1 VRSSPERRRLRFS
14 FHINNVKDPEPKLPE
29 PPLGR
34 TIRLAPD
41 VGGGGYLSN
50 LEFRV
55 KPFFNKTVRTNPPN
69 QPEGKSSRPWRP
81 SREERQSS
89 QEESFRKLFL
99 DLKNNFR
106 CSRELSSV
114 TPGRAVSSKTNQP
127 CQPRI
132 PLNFSKS
139 SKSNTSPNL
148 GILIELF
155 ASVRSGASIEASI
168 QSQPPRFLSFQRA
181 EATKKRQKGIR
192 GLPRL
197 PAWIHN
203 RVDWSAEPNE
213 TSRRKQEP
221 CGSSPAVAIAFPSEG
236 RI

>member
-127 CQPRI
+127 CQPAFSLSSMSWPRPFEGQKRGDEALEDRVFANSSPSRLKLRKLAIHLSKCKARRPRI
-132 PLNFSKS
+132 RSAGVGPEARAVFSHR
-139 SKSNTSPNL
+139 PR
-148 GILIELF
+148 E
-155 ASVRSGASIEASI
+155 
-168 QSQPPRFLSFQRA
+168 SQPQ
-181 EATKKRQKGIR
+181 KRPDQ
-192 GLPRL
+192 P
-197 PAWIHN
+197 H
-203 RVDWSAEPNE
+203 
-213 TSRRKQEP
+213 TSL
-221 CGSSPAVAIAFPSEG
+221 CLCADL
-236 RI
+236 